1 MPKPFLA
8 LSARISCCP
17 HKLFPYQCDCAWSK
31 SHSARKKKS
40 EFHGFL
46 FCFLVGPLAKLP
58 SVDWNMDLEG
68 AKVRTGFAAFV
79 ASVLIEA
86 NRKQEEDEITMMTE

>member
-17 HKLFPYQCDCAWSK
+17 HKLFPYQCDC
-31 SHSARKKKS
+31 
-40 EFHGFL
+40 
-46 FCFLVGPLAKLP
+46 PLAKLP